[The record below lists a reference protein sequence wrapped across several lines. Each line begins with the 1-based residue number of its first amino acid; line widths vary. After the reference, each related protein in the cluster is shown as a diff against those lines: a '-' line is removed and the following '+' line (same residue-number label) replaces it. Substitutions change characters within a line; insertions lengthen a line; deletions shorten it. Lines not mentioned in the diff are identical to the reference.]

1 MSGNWEPSAPKP
13 WYIRWGITFA
23 VGLVILAVFSYGRG
37 ILDVQGAA
45 RVWRIL
51 CDGCFVTAVLLIGVG
66 LLTLVSSEGMF
77 DIVFYGTMC
86 LTSVLNKNRKEKFE
100 RLSEESGKRPTFYD
114 YKMAK
119 HGTRQTHW
127 YLVFV
132 GLIFL
137 AGAFFCMLMFN
148 RAGGIPMPVV

>member
-1 MSGNWEPSAPKP
+1 MSESKP
-13 WYIRWGITFA
+13 WYVRWGIAFA
-23 VGLVILAVFSYGRG
+23 AGLAVLVAFSFTRG
-37 ILDVQGAA
+37 ILDVEGAA

-51 CDGCFVTAVLLIGVG
+51 CDGCFLAAVLLIGVG
-66 LLTLVSSEGMF
+66 LMTLVSSEGTF
-77 DIVFYGTMC
+77 DILSYGTMC
-86 LTSVLNKNRKEKFE
+86 LRSVLSKNGKEKFE
-100 RLSEESGKRPTFYD
+100 SLGEENGKRPTFFD

-119 HGTRQTHW
+119 HGTRRTHW

-148 RAGGIPMPVV
+148 LAGGIPMPVV